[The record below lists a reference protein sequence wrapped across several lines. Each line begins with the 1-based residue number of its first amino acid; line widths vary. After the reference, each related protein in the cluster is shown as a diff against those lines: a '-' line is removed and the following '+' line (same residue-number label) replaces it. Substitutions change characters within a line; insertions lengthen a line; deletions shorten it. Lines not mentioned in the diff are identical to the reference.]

1 MDERDIM
8 GRASLNLKY
17 EPKVRL
23 FVKMKLNDIPGK
35 YLFDKESR
43 SFFRLKDWGSKYG
56 KETYN
61 LNLSQDNM
69 VCGQ

>member
-23 FVKMKLNDIPGK
+23 FVKIKLNDIPGK

-43 SFFRLKDWGSKYG
+43 SFFRLKD
-56 KETYN
+56 
-61 LNLSQDNM
+61 
-69 VCGQ
+69 